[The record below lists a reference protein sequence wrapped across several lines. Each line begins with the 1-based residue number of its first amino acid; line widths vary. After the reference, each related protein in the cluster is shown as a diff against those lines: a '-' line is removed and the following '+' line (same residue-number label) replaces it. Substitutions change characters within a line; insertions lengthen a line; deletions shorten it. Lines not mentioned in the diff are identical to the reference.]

1 MSFQKRLAAKEFA
14 VLAEMHTP
22 KGINISRLVND
33 ARRLKGRVDAVVVP
47 DMDNGIMRMSALAG
61 GVLLQQQGVE
71 TIMHMYCRDRNRM
84 ALQGDALAAHVL
96 GIQNIVVAN
105 SEDMSE
111 SDHSDA
117 TSVNDLN
124 EVQLIEALMTLQT
137 GKDMSGFD
145 LDGAP
150 DFSIGCTL
158 TPFADDK
165 GRDASLLAAQ
175 EKVKAGA
182 SYIIT
187 PPIFDV
193 AGSTD
198 LLSRINEL
206 GVPVIATVFLLK
218 SLAIAQYISNSDPGS
233 GISNDL
239 IRRIRKSSSREQE
252 GIKIAGETILA
263 LKEKTQGVL
272 IQTLGWEHKLPEIL
286 DVAKI

>member
-96 GIQNIVVAN
+96 GIQNIVVAD
-105 SEDMSE
+105 STDMNE

-117 TSVNDLN
+117 TTVNDLD
-124 EVQLIEALMTLQT
+124 EVQLIEALMRLQT

-150 DFSIGCTL
+150 DYSIGCTL
-158 TPFADDK
+158 TPFTDDK
-165 GRDASLLAAQ
+165 GRDAALLAA
-175 EKVKAGA
+175 EKRVKAGA
-182 SYIIT
+182 SYIIV
-187 PPIFDV
+187 PPIYDV
-193 AGSTD
+193 PGSAN
-198 LLSRINEL
+198 LLTRVNEL

-218 SLAIAQYISNSDPGS
+218 SLAIAQYITNSDPGA

-239 IRRIRKSSSREQE
+239 IRRIRKSSNREQE
-252 GIKIAGETILA
+252 GIKIAGETIQA
-263 LKEKTQGVL
+263 LKENTQGVL

-286 DVAKI
+286 DVAEI

>member
-1 MSFQKRLAAKEFA
+1 MSFQKKLAAEEFA

-96 GIQNIVVAN
+96 GIQNIIVAD

-117 TSVNDLN
+117 ATVNDLN
-124 EVQLIEALMTLQT
+124 EVQLIETLMTLQT

-150 DFSIGCTL
+150 DFSIGCTMR
-158 TPFADDK
+158 PFADDK
-165 GRDASLLAAQ
+165 GRDEVLLATQ
-175 EKVKAGA
+175 KKIKAGA
-182 SYIIT
+182 SYVIT
-187 PPIFDV
+187 PPLYEV
-193 AGSTD
+193 AGSSEF
-198 LLSRINEL
+198 LSRIDEL

-218 SLAIAQYISNSDPGS
+218 SLAIAQYITNSEPGAN
-233 GISNDL
+233 ISSDL
-239 IRRIRKSSSREQE
+239 IRRIRKSPNREQE

-263 LKEKTQGVL
+263 LKEKTRGVL

>member
-96 GIQNIVVAN
+96 GIQNIIVAD
-105 SEDMSE
+105 STDMSE

-117 TSVNDLN
+117 ASVNDLN
-124 EVQLIEALMTLQT
+124 EAELIEALMTLQT

-165 GRDASLLAAQ
+165 GRDAALLSAQ

-182 SYIIT
+182 SYIII
-187 PPIFDV
+187 PPVFDV
-193 AGSTD
+193 AENAG
-198 LLSRINEL
+198 LLARINEL

-218 SLAIAQYISNSDPGS
+218 SLAIAQYIANSDPGA

-239 IRRIRKSSSREQE
+239 IRRIRKSSNREQE
-252 GIKIAGETILA
+252 GIKIAGETVLA
-263 LKEKTQGVL
+263 LKESSQGVL

>member
-61 GVLLQQQGVE
+61 SVLLQQQGVE

-96 GIQNIVVAN
+96 GIQNIVVTD

-124 EVQLIEALMTLQT
+124 EVELIEALMTLQT

-165 GRDASLLAAQ
+165 GRDAALITAQ
-175 EKVKAGA
+175 EKINAGA
-182 SYIIT
+182 SYIIV
-187 PPIFDV
+187 PAIFDV
-193 AGSTD
+193 AGSAD
-198 LLSRINEL
+198 LLSRVNEL

-218 SLAIAQYISNSDPGS
+218 SLAIAQYITNSDPRA

-239 IRRIRKSSSREQE
+239 IRRIRKSSNREQE

-263 LKEKTQGVL
+263 LKENTQGVL